1 MDNSIVFAFFP
12 LITLLFYIAPIVFI
26 VWFLLRILKLQREKN
41 EILKDISDKLTK
53 R

>member
-1 MDNSIVFAFFP
+1 MDNSTVFAFFP
-12 LITLLFYIAPIVFI
+12 LISLLFYIAPIVFI

-41 EILKDISDKLTK
+41 EILRDISDKLTK